1 MEWITFHIWY
11 VMNSTCTCTCIFMCF
26 LYFDLFEFYI
36 EYLSTVIIYII
47 ILFSLFTDEKEFDSI
62 TKLMDDTL
70 ITLFVQ
76 RYDISQHLTLGRE
89 KQQNRQASR
98 LKRKYGHRYTFED
111 RQRLREIRLSRTSND
126 FDWPDGESSVEFKT
140 LNEDPVSVLV
150 CNATNSSLGTN
161 GILHGN
167 GVVDADKLVN
177 SPVPK
182 HDEAASNNDG
192 LVLKTEFKF
201 GRKKGYKKRLPQTWN
216 SDRNSKPFGDNN
228 FLCIPRTMTE
238 GSAMSKEKSI
248 STGNLLDADTALNK
262 LIKST
267 LTLGSDEDLSSLN
280 KRQVI
285 ITCVCDSFIQ
295 YPFVNI
301 MYPFIS
307 YKNIHCVPLIC

>member
-1 MEWITFHIWY
+1 M
-11 VMNSTCTCTCIFMCF
+11 
-26 LYFDLFEFYI
+26 
-36 EYLSTVIIYII
+36 
-47 ILFSLFTDEKEFDSI
+47 FSLFTDEKEFDSI
-62 TKLMDDTL
+62 AKLMDDTL

-76 RYDISQHLTLGRE
+76 KYDINQHLTIGRE
-89 KQQNRQASR
+89 KQQNRQVSR
-98 LKRKYGHRYTFED
+98 LKRKYGHRYTMED

-126 FDWPDGESSVEFKT
+126 FDWTDGESSVEFKT
-140 LNEDPVSVLV
+140 FNEDSVSVLV

-167 GVVDADKLVN
+167 AVVDVDKFVN

-182 HDEAASNNDG
+182 RNEAASNNDD
-192 LVLKTEFKF
+192 LVPKTEFKF

-228 FLCIPRTMTE
+228 FLSIPRTLTE
-238 GSAMSKEKSI
+238 GSAISKEKSV
-248 STGNLLDADTALNK
+248 STGNLVDADSALNK

-267 LTLGSDEDLSSLN
+267 LTLGSDEDLLSLN

-285 ITCVCDSFIQ
+285 ITCVSSSFVQ
-295 YPFVNI
+295 YLFVNI